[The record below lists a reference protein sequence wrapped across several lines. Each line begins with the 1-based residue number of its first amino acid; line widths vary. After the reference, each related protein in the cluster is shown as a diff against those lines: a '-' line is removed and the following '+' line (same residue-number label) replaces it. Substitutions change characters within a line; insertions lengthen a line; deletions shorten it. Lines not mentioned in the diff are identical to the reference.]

1 MNTGCLTT
9 RNGYFYA
16 VIKYK
21 DKFGNWK
28 QKRISTGLKERGNKK
43 QAKLFLEKEL
53 EKFNEL
59 PQEIIERTPPSKICF
74 MEYLKGFIE
83 DKKGMI
89 SPCILTLF
97 PHLLALTLT

>member
-28 QKRISTGLKERGNKK
+28 QKKSNQIGSIF
-43 QAKLFLEKEL
+43 LFK
-53 EKFNEL
+53 
-59 PQEIIERTPPSKICF
+59 T
-74 MEYLKGFIE
+74 Y
-83 DKKGMI
+83 
-89 SPCILTLF
+89 
-97 PHLLALTLT
+97 

>member
-28 QKRISTGLKERGNKK
+28 QKKSDR
-43 QAKLFLEKEL
+43 
-53 EKFNEL
+53 
-59 PQEIIERTPPSKICF
+59 
-74 MEYLKGFIE
+74 
-83 DKKGMI
+83 DW
-89 SPCILTLF
+89 
-97 PHLLALTLT
+97 